1 MKRMP
6 LFYFAI
12 FCLSM
17 ISVLEAQIPQAV
29 LLGQWSDSTIVGSQ
43 NHNNAYNDV
52 WGLFVNDHEYAVI
65 GSTAGTH
72 IIDVT
77 DPGNVHEAF
86 FVPGAV
92 SGNVVVHRDFK
103 DYKGYLYA
111 VCDQGPSTL
120 QIMDISR
127 LPDTLE
133 VVYDTSSAFNRSH
146 NIFIDSTFGML
157 YTFSTAGGDEPY
169 SAMRVYSLAD
179 PVAPEFIGSYY
190 EFDDI
195 SANHFHDGYVR
206 NGIAYLNGG
215 NQGFAMVDFTD
226 PAQPVTLGTMALYPN
241 KGYNHSGW
249 LNETGTHYYMADE
262 NHGSPLK
269 VVDVTIPADL
279 EVVNLFDAES
289 AEVNSIPHNQ
299 LIKGDL
305 LYVSYY
311 YDGLQVYDISEP
323 TLPVRVAH
331 YPTSSE
337 PNLKQYRGAW
347 GVYPYLP
354 SGNILVS
361 DMQNGLFVFAPIEGT
376 SDLEEDLFIQKELV
390 LTPNPVRDL
399 FSLSGLPTGDHLTIQ
414 LIGIDGRIIH
424 TWEQQNT
431 QADRI
436 ELTLPAHLAAGLY
449 TLRVLAD
456 IYPVSIQLLHI
467 HGQ

>member
-1 MKRMP
+1 MSA
-6 LFYFAI
+6 FYLAL
-12 FCLSM
+12 FCLSVF
-17 ISVLEAQIPQAV
+17 SVLEAQVSQAV

-52 WGLFVNDHEYAVI
+52 WGLAVNDHEFAVI

-77 DPGNVHEAF
+77 DPGNAYEAF

-92 SGNVVVHRDFK
+92 SSDIVVHRDFK

-120 QIMDISR
+120 QILDISR

-179 PVAPEFIGSYY
+179 PIAPEFIGSYY
-190 EFDDI
+190 EFEDI

-206 NGIAYLNGG
+206 NGIAYLNAG

-226 PAQPVTLGTMALYPN
+226 PAQPVTLGTMALYAN

-249 LNETGTHYYMADE
+249 LNEEGTHYYMADE

-269 VVDVTIPADL
+269 VVDVTTPEYL
-279 EVVNLFDAES
+279 EVIHLFYAGS
-289 AEVNSIPHNQ
+289 AGVNSIPHNQ

-311 YDGLQVYDISEP
+311 YDGLQVYDISDP
-323 TLPVRVAH
+323 SLPVRVAQ
-331 YPTSSE
+331 YPTSTE
-337 PNLKQYRGAW
+337 PNMKQYRGAW
-347 GVYPYLP
+347 GVYPFLP
-354 SGNILVS
+354 SGNIIVS

-376 SDLEEDLFIQKELV
+376 SDLETEQFLPTELT
-390 LTPNPVRDL
+390 LAPNPVRDL
-399 FSLSGLPTGDHLTIQ
+399 FTLSGLTAQNNLTIQ
-414 LIGIDGRIIH
+414 LIGLDGRLLH
-424 TWEQQNT
+424 TWENQVA
-431 QADRI
+431 QAGRLD
-436 ELTLPAHLAAGLY
+436 LALPGRLPEGLY
-449 TLRVLAD
+449 TLQVGANAR
-456 IYPVSIQLLHI
+456 PVSIQLLHI